1 MKDKAKGNIIV
12 ARALLNKSDSCYC
25 NASIHCSYYAVLQYM
40 KYMLAHTTRC
50 PIAYEEQD
58 SSCGSDSHNF
68 ILQNVQNRIT
78 DPRNARNF
86 AQKVRDLKNIRIT
99 ADYHIEIVHQER
111 GLECL
116 DKAENCIANLKQYFG
131 NI

>member
-1 MKDKAKGNIIV
+1 MKDKALGNIIV
-12 ARALLNKSDSCYC
+12 ARELLNNGDIFYC

-40 KYMLAHTTRC
+40 KYMLAHTSKS
-50 PIAYEEQD
+50 PIAYDEQD
-58 SSCGSDSHNF
+58 SSCGNDSHNF

-78 DPRNARNF
+78 NLSNSRSF
-86 AQKVRDLKNIRIT
+86 AQKVRDLKNIRIVV
-99 ADYHIEIVHQER
+99 DYHIEIVHQES

-116 DKAENCIANLKQYFG
+116 QKAESCIANLKQYFG